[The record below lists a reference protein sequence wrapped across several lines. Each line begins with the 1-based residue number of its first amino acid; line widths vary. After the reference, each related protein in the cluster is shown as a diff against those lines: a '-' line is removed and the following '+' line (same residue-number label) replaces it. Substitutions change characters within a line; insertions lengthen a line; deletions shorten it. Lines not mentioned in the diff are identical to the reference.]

1 MSLELTEQQK
11 ALYRLARDSGKGDE
25 YGASTVN
32 ELAAIIHKLQAMVMR
47 AEFYLEHRTAGV
59 GCVACYEYRKMHDQ
73 THPDYFTR
81 HTWKS
86 EQWMD
91 AALAELSREAKG

>member
-1 MSLELTEQQK
+1 MSLELAEQQK

-32 ELAAIIHKLQAMVMR
+32 ELAVIIHKLQARAMR
-47 AEFYLEHRTAGV
+47 AEWD
-59 GCVACYEYRKMHDQ
+59 GCMEWNHKTCQCVWTD
-73 THPDYFTR
+73 
-81 HTWKS
+81 

-91 AALAELSREAKG
+91 AAQAELSREDKG

>member
-32 ELAAIIHKLQAMVMR
+32 ELAVIILKLQGAKMK
-47 AEFYLEHRTAGV
+47 AEHDLLATEENEIGTHKD
-59 GCVACYEYRKMHDQ
+59 CEQCYYSD
-73 THPDYFTR
+73 
-81 HTWKS
+81 
-86 EQWMD
+86 EQWME
-91 AALAELSREAKG
+91 AAQAELSREGKG